1 MLSGVALSPSLMQK
15 PNQANVLYNLGISFH
30 TELVLLTAFNLLFL
44 FPPADQMNYSVSN
57 EHELIDFLNEIDAQ
71 LLLKKSFEPMLV
83 PANGTKEV
91 SHGWTFVVEG
101 IK

>member
-30 TELVLLTAFNLLFL
+30 TELVLLTTFNLLFL

-91 SHGWTFVVEG
+91 SHGWTLVVEG